1 MTFATARGPRATHR
15 WSYTARMLSRW
26 TRAVLRHR
34 TMVILL
40 WTLLA
45 VLGASFS
52 GALDSRLTTSLNIP
66 GSASGE
72 ANALLARHF
81 HQNVEGSF
89 TIVVSVAKENVASI
103 ERRAASA
110 VTSLPT
116 GTVLQS
122 KEIGAALYLEAD
134 TDLDLARAATLT
146 GQLRRALDARGLSRA
161 MVTGPAALQSDMTP
175 VLRGDL
181 RRGGVIA
188 VTLALI
194 LLVALLGMSGVVVIP
209 FVVAGATIA
218 TTLLVIY
225 LLTPVI
231 PMDLYVPNV
240 VELIGLGLAIDY
252 SLLIVHRFRGEVALE
267 SSTRDAVLST
277 MTRAGRTVIVSGAT
291 VMVGLTTLMLVPV
304 PFLRSLGV
312 AGIVVTLVSMVA
324 ALTLQP
330 VLLSWAGARGLRA
343 RGPSGFMG
351 ATDLLG
357 VGWAR
362 LARQVLRRPRV
373 TLAVALGVLA
383 IGASGVGWL
392 QLTPGSL
399 SALPVSLPSA
409 QANTFM
415 SRHVGPGVITPD
427 QVVLVAPPGL
437 VWTSAAG
444 QREET
449 RLATVILAEP
459 EVADVA
465 IGDRSPY
472 VDATGRY
479 AQIFVVGLHQF
490 GVPASQDLVQR
501 IRAHDVSVA
510 HLTPGVRVYVGGA
523 PAQGVDFLRRLYGPF
538 PWVVALALGAAL
550 VILWRAFRSFALAL
564 LAVLGDLASV
574 AVAYGVT
581 VAVFRFGV
589 AGAWLGTYRVDQ
601 IEGWVPVFV
610 FAMLFGLSMDYEVF
624 IVARMREARDA
635 GETWDATI
643 VRGLAE
649 TGGVVSAAALIMVGA
664 LSGLVAGH
672 VAGLQELGVGLS
684 TGVLVDATLVR
695 GVVLP
700 ACLALL
706 GNRAWR

>member
-1 MTFATARGPRATHR
+1 
-15 WSYTARMLSRW
+15 MLNRW

-34 TMVILL
+34 TLVILV

-45 VLGASFS
+45 VLGASLS
-52 GALDSRLTTSLNIP
+52 GALSSRLTTSLNIP

-72 ANALLARHF
+72 ANAILARHF
-81 HQNVEGSF
+81 HENVEGSF
-89 TIVVSVAKENVASI
+89 TIVVSVAKESAASI
-103 ERRAASA
+103 ERRTASA
-110 VTSLPT
+110 VASLPT
-116 GTVLQS
+116 GQVLQS
-122 KEIGAALYLEAD
+122 KEIGAVLYVEAD
-134 TDLDLARAATLT
+134 TDLDLARAAALT
-146 GQLRRALDARGLSRA
+146 GRLRRALDTRGLARA

-181 RRGGVIA
+181 RRGEIIA
-188 VTLALI
+188 VVLALI
-194 LLVALLGMSGVVVIP
+194 LLVALLGVSAVVLIP

-218 TTLLVIY
+218 TTLLVVY
-225 LLTPVI
+225 LLTPVV

-252 SLLIVHRFRGEVALE
+252 SLLIVHRFRAEVARE

-277 MTRAGRTVIVSGAT
+277 MSRAGRTVVISSVA
-291 VMVGLTTLMLVPV
+291 VMVGLATLLLVPV

-312 AGIVVTLVSMVA
+312 AGIVVTLVSVVA

-330 VLLSWAGARGLRA
+330 VLLSVVGARGLRA
-343 RGPSGFMG
+343 RGLAGVMG
-351 ATDLLG
+351 AKDLLG
-357 VGWAR
+357 AGWAR
-362 LARQVLRRPRV
+362 LARQVLRRPRA

-383 IGASGVGWL
+383 LGATGVGWL
-392 QLTPGSL
+392 ALTPGSL
-399 SALPVSLPSA
+399 SALPASLPSA
-409 QANTFM
+409 QANAFM
-415 SRHVGPGVITPD
+415 SRHVGPGVLTPD

-437 VWTSAAG
+437 AWTSAAG

-465 IGDRSPY
+465 IGVRSPY
-472 VDATGRY
+472 VDGTGRY
-479 AQIFVVGLHQF
+479 AQIFVVGLHEF
-490 GVPASQDLVQR
+490 GAPAAQGLVER
-501 IRAHDVSVA
+501 IRAHDVLAA

-523 PAQGVDFLRRLYGPF
+523 PAQGADFLGRLYGPF
-538 PWVVALALGAAL
+538 PWVVALALVAAL
-550 VILWRAFRSFALAL
+550 VILWRAFRSFTLAL

-574 AVAYGVT
+574 AVAYGVM

-635 GETWDATI
+635 GEAGDVTI

-664 LSGLVAGH
+664 LSGLVVGH

-684 TGVLVDATLVR
+684 TGVVVDATLVR
-695 GVVLP
+695 GLVLP

-706 GNRAWR
+706 GERAWK